1 MFQKNSKFI
10 WTRLLAEVCLHLW
23 VVRWGC
29 KRDRGQQPGLS
40 HCVIHA
46 PFGVFRGPRPRAS
59 PGAPPRPPGASGWPA
74 QMLWWYMNHVRRIG
88 SVLDGPYSVLR
99 AYGRVMYWLPPSL
112 VRQCIT
118 AKARVGGPR
127 PEARPR
133 VNLGV
138 VPAQHVYSGLFLR
151 VRSSRNTTIDR
162 SDQLMKGT
170 DYCK

>member
-1 MFQKNSKFI
+1 MHNALKGAF
-10 WTRLLAEVCLHLW
+10 LHAA
-23 VVRWGC
+23 R
-29 KRDRGQQPGLS
+29 P

-46 PFGVFRGPRPRAS
+46 PFGVFRGPRPRES

-127 PEARPR
+127 PETRPR